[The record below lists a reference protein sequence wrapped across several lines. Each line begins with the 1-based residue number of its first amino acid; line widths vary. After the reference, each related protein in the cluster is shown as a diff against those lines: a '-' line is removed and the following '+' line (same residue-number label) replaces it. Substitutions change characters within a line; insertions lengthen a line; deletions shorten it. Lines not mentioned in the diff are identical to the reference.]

1 MAPLELETLLTSA
14 ARARQAGT
22 GSPPSSLDVGPVET
36 LPSALGWVGR
46 TRAQVG
52 WAACT
57 SWGCLAL
64 NGVGPSYT
72 QAPNV
77 AGWGGEGRGVPSLPA
92 GA

>member
-1 MAPLELETLLTSA
+1 MAPLELETLLMSA
-14 ARARQAGT
+14 ARPRQAGT
-22 GSPPSSLDVGPVET
+22 GSPPSSLDVGPVKT
-36 LPSALGWVGR
+36 LPSALAWVGR
-46 TRAQVG
+46 TRAQP

-64 NGVGPSYT
+64 NWVGPSYT

-77 AGWGGEGRGVPSLPA
+77 AGWGGEGRGVQSLPA